1 MRKMIEKKLKNE
13 LENRSNVNYT
23 KPNDK
28 THKDESKDWLN
39 SSLIFAR
46 TISLLLDDNSGVV
59 IELKGDMF
67 NPTNKESGKVVVFK
81 KDNMIHI
88 DNLQD
93 NSLIEG
99 DLIKII

>member
-1 MRKMIEKKLKNE
+1 
-13 LENRSNVNYT
+13 
-23 KPNDK
+23 
-28 THKDESKDWLN
+28 
-39 SSLIFAR
+39 
-46 TISLLLDDNSGVV
+46 
-59 IELKGDMF
+59 MF